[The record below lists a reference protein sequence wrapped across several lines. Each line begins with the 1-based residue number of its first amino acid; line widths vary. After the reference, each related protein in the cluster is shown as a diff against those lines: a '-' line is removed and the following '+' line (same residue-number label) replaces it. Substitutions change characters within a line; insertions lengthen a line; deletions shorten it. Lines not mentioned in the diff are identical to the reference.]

1 MATHVIYTLFIKT
14 CNRDTDTTTES
25 KIKQKNT
32 DFLLPAQQR
41 CKYLVFDRHGEAE
54 TRGNESER
62 QIRNLSQQLEV
73 AGLSS
78 SREEMEMANILP
90 ISSRKAWEEATRR
103 CRRAFQLAT

>member
-1 MATHVIYTLFIKT
+1 MAKHVIYTLFIKT
-14 CNRDTDTTTES
+14 CNQDTDTTTES
-25 KIKQKNT
+25 KIKQKNMN
-32 DFLLPAQQR
+32 FLLPAQQR

-78 SREEMEMANILP
+78 GREEMEMANILP
-90 ISSRKAWEEATRR
+90 ISSRKAWDEATRR